1 MKEAPAISRFL
12 LAAGLLAMGAAALAR
27 PVVIEEAQRLGSPQA
42 AWTFFGESVAID
54 GDWALATALF
64 SEDGSYNYPYRQL
77 ALLYRR
83 AGNTWVFDRVLVDD
97 PVDAASYN
105 DPKVAMHGGL
115 ASVST
120 APLRMFRRTADGEWV
135 PLTRPF
141 TAAPGNVAW
150 ANGPTRIDG
159 KTVAAI
165 AGRCNHGVISTELE
179 GAAWTTPQLVIGNAR
194 ICTVANNSASL
205 DVDGNRL
212 AFTNPK
218 EDTAYP
224 ANETR
229 IYERGARGA
238 PWKLVETLPVGEYGF
253 GVALHGDDLILG
265 SWNPLGNDVYRRA
278 VDGWTRVGTLPTLRG
293 YDRLYTGA
301 THIGENAE
309 FVLVGTSLFD
319 ERPGGIAVYRRAAN
333 GRYEHVAQLVSS
345 RGDSL
350 GPVAEISGR
359 TVIVSGWSPDSFD
372 LGRLYFFELPEDL
385 TAPQVLQDNFED
397 GDAAGW
403 SISQGAMMVAQ
414 RGPSQVLRQAEPSG
428 NATAVLDASG
438 TTNQSVQ
445 ADLRTLAFGEG
456 QRWLGLATRYTN
468 ADNYYAA
475 ILDGDGF
482 VQLRRVQA
490 ARTIAIDS
498 RALPV
503 PAGRRFHVRLE
514 SIGSRHRVYVNGIR
528 LIDAFDSH
536 LTSGRVALLTRGAS
550 GEFDNVVVTPNH
562 RTPLYE
568 ADIPNGSA
576 CEEFVREQ
584 NLRVSGTPAWDCTN
598 FEAGY
603 LRQASLEGVA
613 RAAIGPVTD
622 DQAIESRMQL
632 EDFAVE
638 GTQDKWFGVMTRYT
652 DEDNYYYF
660 ALRSSKSMSLRKLV
674 DGRIV
679 ELGRSGFTLGSGDWH
694 TMKLEAIGNQIRAYV
709 DGQLVIEAEDSSHPT
724 GISGIITYRTSALFD
739 YLRVIQP

>member
-1 MKEAPAISRFL
+1 MKCSRFRLL
-12 LAAGLLAMGAAALAR
+12 LAASLLAVSTAAHPR
-27 PVVIEEAQRLGSPQA
+27 PVVIEETQSLESPNE
-42 AWTFFGESVAID
+42 AWRFFGESVAID
-54 GDWALATALF
+54 GDSALVTALF
-64 SEDGSYNYPYRQL
+64 SADRSYNYPYQQM

-83 AGNTWVFDRVLVDD
+83 SGNTWVFDRVLVDD
-97 PVDAASYN
+97 RVDASSYN
-105 DPKVAMHGGL
+105 NPKVAMSNDL

-120 APLRMFRRTADGEWV
+120 SPLRVFRRTGDDQWMALTQPFRADV
-135 PLTRPF
+135 
-141 TAAPGNVAW
+141 GNVAW

-159 KTVAAI
+159 NTVAAI
-165 AGRCNHGVISTELE
+165 AGRCNHGVITTELT
-179 GAAWTTPQLVIGNAR
+179 GAAWSAPQLLIGNAR
-194 ICTVANNSASL
+194 ICTLANNSASMDL
-205 DVDGNRL
+205 HGNRL
-212 AFTNPK
+212 VFTNPK
-218 EDTAYP
+218 EDTPFP

-229 IYERGARGA
+229 IYERAAAGA
-238 PWKLVETLPVGEYGF
+238 PWRLVETLPVGEYGF

-265 SWNPLGNDVYRRA
+265 SWNPLGNDVYRRGP
-278 VDGWTRVGTLPTLRG
+278 DGWTRVGTLPTLRG
-293 YDRLYTGA
+293 YDPFYTGA
-301 THIGENAE
+301 THVGENLE
-309 FVLVGTSLFD
+309 YVLVATALFD
-319 ERPGGIAVYRRAAN
+319 GQPGGIAVYRKAAN

-359 TVIVSGWSPDSFD
+359 TVVVSGWSPDSAD

-385 TAPQVLQDNFED
+385 TAPPVLQDNFED

-403 SISQGAMMVAQ
+403 LIPHGSMAIAQ
-414 RGPSQVLRQAEPSG
+414 RGPSQVLRQSDASG
-428 NATAVLDASG
+428 NATAVLAASDTG
-438 TTNQSVQ
+438 NQSVQ

-456 QRWLGLATRYTN
+456 QRWVGLATRYAN
-468 ADNYYAA
+468 ADNYYAVV
-475 ILDGDGF
+475 LDADGI

-490 ARTIAIDS
+490 ARTIPIDS
-498 RALPV
+498 RPLAV
-503 PAGRRFHVRLE
+503 SAGRRYQVRLE
-514 SIGSRHRVYVNGIR
+514 SIGSRHRVYVNGEK
-528 LIDAFDSH
+528 LIDVRDAH
-536 LTSGRVALLTRGAS
+536 LARGRVALLTRGAS

-632 EDFAVE
+632 EDFAIE

-660 ALRSSKSMSLRKLV
+660 ALRSSKSLSLRKLV

-679 ELGRSGFTLGSGDWH
+679 ELGRSGFTLGAGDWH
-694 TMKLEAIGNQIRAYV
+694 TLKLEAIGNQIRAYV
-709 DGQLVIEAEDSSHPT
+709 DGQLIMEAEDDSHPV
-724 GISGIITYRTSALFD
+724 GISGIVTYRTSALFD